1 MLGKKI
7 KEIRD
12 YEANTQRETA
22 EVLKVNRS
30 TYGGWEC
37 GKDIIPLKRLNDV
50 ANMYKLSLDYLA
62 GLSEVPIK
70 REKELQISD
79 ETIAKNIRLIRLSH
93 NLSQKDFAKTIQTS
107 QSSIHNYE
115 SGKTLITIMTAIE
128 LSKKYQIPL
137 EEFIQKIK

>member
-1 MLGKKI
+1 MKRT
-7 KEIRD
+7 KE
-12 YEANTQRETA
+12 
-22 EVLKVNRS
+22 
-30 TYGGWEC
+30 
-37 GKDIIPLKRLNDV
+37 
-50 ANMYKLSLDYLA
+50 
-62 GLSEVPIK
+62 
-70 REKELQISD
+70 EKELQISD